1 MLTLPH
7 IRKQGLS
14 TQEWHRHLGPL
25 MLNTHSPLL
34 KHTHR
39 KPLTERPTDGRTSC
53 SGGKKAFLC
62 FEKHH
67 HYITLLHKSH
77 RLCWPLQSA
86 EGGAQMW
93 NLYSSRS
100 TRSCSWIQ
108 WLVTHVQHVRLNCF
122 LFDSCCFYY
131 LITLTLNSVIPFPFL
146 KKIKAEV

>member
-86 EGGAQMW
+86 EGGGA
-93 NLYSSRS
+93 NVKSLLFS
-100 TRSCSWIQ
+100 
-108 WLVTHVQHVRLNCF
+108 QHPIMFVDSMVS
-122 LFDSCCFYY
+122 DSCPACAFK
-131 LITLTLNSVIPFPFL
+131 LFPLRFL
-146 KKIKAEV
+146 LFLLSDHPHFKFRHSISFP